1 VARDYKDNESR
12 RGGYAQHGR
21 KSGGLFKGV
30 LLGILLS
37 LLLAGALL
45 WLLWPRSQ
53 DFNPAAS
60 APELQPP
67 PAAIVTPAKP
77 ADAGLDTPAGPDKA
91 DAPNYTF
98 YDILPGDRAPKPLP
112 AKPNVERWWLQ
123 VAALKNAS
131 DADAL
136 RAKLALLNFSV
147 VVEPTTQNETMLY
160 RVRVGP
166 FSDQAAADSAQKK
179 LAENKFE
186 ARPLKEAVNP

>member
-1 VARDYKDNESR
+1 MARDYKDSEPR
-12 RGGYAQHGR
+12 RGGYGQPAR
-21 KSGGLFKGV
+21 RSGGLFKGV

-37 LLLAGALL
+37 LLLAGVLL

-53 DFNPAAS
+53 DFKPVLS

-67 PAAIVTPAKP
+67 PTAIVTPAKP
-77 ADAGLDTPAGPDKA
+77 ADAGQDTPAAPDRT
-91 DAPNYTF
+91 DASNYTF

-112 AKPNVERWWLQ
+112 AKPNAERWWLQ
-123 VAALKNAS
+123 VAALKNAG

-136 RAKLALLNFSV
+136 RAKLVLLNFSA
-147 VVEPTTQNETMLY
+147 VVEPTVQSEATLY

-166 FSDQAAADSAQKK
+166 FSDQAAADSVQKK

-186 ARPLKEAVNP
+186 ARPLKDAVNP

>member
-1 VARDYKDNESR
+1 MARDYKDSEPR
-12 RGGYAQHGR
+12 RGGYGQPRR

-37 LLLAGALL
+37 LLLAGVLL

-53 DFNPAAS
+53 DFKPMAS

-67 PAAIVTPAKP
+67 PTAIVTPAKP
-77 ADAGLDTPAGPDKA
+77 ADAAQDTPAASDRT
-91 DAPNYTF
+91 DASNYTF

-112 AKPNVERWWLQ
+112 AKANAERWWLQ
-123 VAALKNAS
+123 VAALKNAG

-136 RAKLALLNFSV
+136 RAKLVLLNFSA
-147 VVEPTTQNETMLY
+147 VVEPTVQGEATLY

-166 FSDQAAADSAQKK
+166 FSDQAAADLAQKK
-179 LAENKFE
+179 LAENKFD